1 MRSAVPV
8 SLLVPVAAI
17 GYESYGNFQ
26 NIQWNLDGASE
37 LWTENTNAKYDSDGI
52 TIAPAAP
59 PREEAKEFIRNMA
72 RHTWKNYKEKAF
84 GHDEVTPEDGH
95 ARDNWGG
102 HAVTLVDSLSTLYI
116 MKLYKEFEEGVEF
129 LDKNLINMI
138 SKQYDFYLLI
148 SRLIVNF
155 M

>member
-1 MRSAVPV
+1 MSWAFLLAVILPTAVGFRLRPSNGHV
-8 SLLVPVAAI
+8 S
-17 GYESYGNFQ
+17 Q
-26 NIQWNLDGASE
+26 LDA
-37 LWTENTNAKYDSDGI
+37 NTNAKYDSDGI

-129 LDKNLINMI
+129 LDKNLIDMI
-138 SKQYDFYLLI
+138 SKQYDFYLFI
-148 SRLIVNF
+148 SRLIVIF
-155 M
+155 MRIE